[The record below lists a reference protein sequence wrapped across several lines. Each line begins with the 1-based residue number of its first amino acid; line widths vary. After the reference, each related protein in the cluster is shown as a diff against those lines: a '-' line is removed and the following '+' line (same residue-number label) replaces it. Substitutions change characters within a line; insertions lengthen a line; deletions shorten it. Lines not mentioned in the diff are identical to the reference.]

1 MEYNK
6 ATPSETKFFEF
17 CYADGDKE
25 LRMGGISLRL
35 RDLYRDYY
43 AWRKE
48 NEKKDLETKRPSIQA
63 KN

>member
-1 MEYNK
+1 MKPTE
-6 ATPSETKFFEF
+6 SEKRFFAF
-17 CYADGDKE
+17 CYADGDQE
-25 LRMGGISLRL
+25 LRMGGVSKRL

-48 NEKKDLETKRPSIQA
+48 DEKKDMETKRPSIQA